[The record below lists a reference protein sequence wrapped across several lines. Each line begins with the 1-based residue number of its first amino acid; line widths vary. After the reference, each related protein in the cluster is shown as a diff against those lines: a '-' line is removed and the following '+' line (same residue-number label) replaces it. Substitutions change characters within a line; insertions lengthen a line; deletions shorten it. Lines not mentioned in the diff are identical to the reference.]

1 MKQRKWISILLA
13 LAMLCAMLTACGGTP
28 SGSEAEKEPEAP
40 AAESGDQAETPA
52 EQPDAEDSEPIEITA
67 VLQLNPEIVLDN
79 NPILQLI
86 EDELNIRLKVEAPPQ
101 SSYGDRV
108 KMLVSTGDM
117 PDLVH
122 YGADTFAKQW
132 AEEGL
137 LLDVTDLIGNYPN
150 LSRNITEEQMGDC
163 ALLEDGHYYGI
174 PRPNS
179 YDKWGYIINTKWLD
193 AVGMEAPTT
202 VDEFVEVCRAFTT
215 QDPDGNGIDDTYG
228 ASLGAQQSSLDSG
241 IWSLNNDFF
250 SMAYSI
256 SSWHHGMPDV
266 DGSAKLRCLKSMYPD
281 YMEKLHDMYEE
292 GIIDRE
298 FVTHNAQENY
308 EKLAQNR
315 VGIVG
320 VSQTNYTTNLLEKYS
335 LNPDDYMYCPPLVL
349 NEGDKPVYAMPPSN
363 WMAYYINAD
372 SSPEK
377 QDAVLRLLDWANSE
391 EGFVAMQLG
400 IAGVDYNSYDLESR
414 TVDRTEEQANNV
426 TKVTSNM
433 FAFANALD
441 GAAALEG
448 GSTPEMIE
456 KWQAESSAAEA
467 VTQKCYFGFTKM
479 LDQIGANFPD
489 ETSALNSLEVRYITG
504 EVSFQEL
511 EDYINNTY
519 APRTAEIAQ
528 TFADYMAE
536 HPARYED

>member
-1 MKQRKWISILLA
+1 MKQRKWICALLV
-13 LAMLCAMLTACGGTP
+13 LVMLSTLLTACGKT
-28 SGSEAEKEPEAP
+28 P
-40 AAESGDQAETPA
+40 AANQDETPA
-52 EQPDAEDSEPIEITA
+52 QKPTPAEEPIEITA
-67 VLQLNPEIVLDN
+67 VLQLNPEIVLDD
-79 NPILQLI
+79 NPVIELI
-86 EDELNIRLKVEAPPQ
+86 EKELNIRLKVEAPPQ
-101 SSYGDRV
+101 SSYSDRV

-122 YGADTFAKQW
+122 YGTDTFAKQW

-137 LLDVTDLIGNYPN
+137 VLDVTDLVGNYPN
-150 LSRNITEEQMGDC
+150 LSKNITKEQFGDC
-163 ALLEDGHYYGI
+163 ELLEDGHFYGI

-179 YDKWGYIINTKWLD
+179 YDKWGYLINTKWLD

-202 VDEFVEVCRAFTT
+202 VAEFVEVCRAFTT

-228 ASLGAQQSSLDSG
+228 ASFGAQQSSVDSG

-256 SSWHHGMPDV
+256 SSWHHGMPDL
-266 DGSAKLRCLKSMYPD
+266 DGSAKLRCLKSGYPAYLQQLREMYD
-281 YMEKLHDMYEE
+281 E

-320 VSQTNYTTNLLEKYS
+320 VSESNYTTNVLERYS
-335 LNPDDYMYCPPLVL
+335 LNPDDYMYCAPLVL
-349 NEGDKPVYAMPPSN
+349 EEDSKPVYAMPPSN
-363 WMAYYINAD
+363 WMAYYVNAA
-372 SSPEK
+372 SSTEK

-400 IAGVDYNSYDLESR
+400 IAGVDYSSYDLENR
-414 TVDRTEEQANNV
+414 TIERSDEQTKNV
-426 TKVTSNM
+426 VKVTSNM

-441 GAAALEG
+441 GMPALQG
-448 GSTPEMIE
+448 GSSDTMIE
-456 KWQAESSAAEA
+456 KWQKESAAA
-467 VTQKCYFGFTKM
+467 DSVTQKCYFGFTKM
-479 LDQIGANFPD
+479 LDKLGAEFPD
-489 ETSALNSLEVRYITG
+489 ETTSLNSLEVRYVTG
-504 EVSFQEL
+504 EVSLQDL
-511 EDYINNTY
+511 QSYITDVY
-519 APRTAEIAQ
+519 TPKTAGIAKE
-528 TFADYMAE
+528 FADYMAD